1 MPQPPN
7 QTPPASIGNSASE
20 HNHVNEDFQSYDP
33 TEKPDAAN
41 DKGSPNDKSPPKGL
55 ASADS
60 PEGNPPSNGRRRTR
74 TKVVAWDPRDLE
86 DIYQRKE
93 VKKEDWDTIC
103 RVVLAIFCIYVL
115 QLTMPRI
122 TRPGPEWLCDNKS
135 SYVKFVHLDVDSV
148 TNMIIEV
155 EGEKTA
161 GSAGSRSCMEF
172 HIVHRISRLIHPQKT
187 GKSSTYS
194 DSPQPASSSNGIRW
208 ATVNGS
214 SPANN
219 DPYQRRQS
227 FDDDESSEEFELSS
241 APDSDHEGKPT
252 KHFDHPARVSS
263 SAALCA
269 LRNLIDTRL
278 SQSNPQQLQTHPFAE
293 LPPQQ
298 PPITCM
304 PVIIQEAPQA
314 RTPALSNFDEVA
326 AQSRGKQIAPRQPPQ
341 PLQPLPA
348 EMFDD
353 RQAPPPPPPDFRAAQ
368 RMKRGREIE
377 ATGSESRSSSAF
389 GKRRKQHAELG
400 GAPTA
405 MGNTPEGHVAPFNP
419 AAHYPMPP
427 QPPRLPQESELDE
440 LCIRFRATYRMM
452 KAAYEEDQRMKEEQ
466 QRIKME
472 IYEASLGRANAR
484 AVHAEQRA
492 DEISHTYADQVK
504 DDRMALRF
512 DLDHLSQQAEIHRVE
527 AKKWQEA
534 HAKIREELAASKD
547 ALERERNSKATEHA
561 QRPDAPMT
569 DRPETSRVDAPQQDF
584 KQDVE
589 RANAANDLLA
599 EEVTKMRVDRA
610 ETRHKFEEIKAMHG
624 DLTATLDDL
633 VSQDLTDLTQK
644 MIKKHVLDV
653 KGVDQRLGEKIKEA
667 GHFFDKYEH
676 TARAPLDQPAN
687 LISNG
692 PVVGEKPR

>member
-1 MPQPPN
+1 MPQPPS
-7 QTPPASIGNSASE
+7 QTPPATMGNSVAE
-20 HNHVNEDFQSYDP
+20 NNHVDEDFHPLDP
-33 TEKPDAAN
+33 AEKPDS
-41 DKGSPNDKSPPKGL
+41 GNDKSPPNGRSPPKRL
-55 ASADS
+55 ASVDS
-60 PEGNPPSNGRRRTR
+60 PEGNPSSNGRKRTR

-103 RVVLAIFCIYVL
+103 KDYPSRTRVAMRQQVIKL
-115 QLTMPRI
+115 R
-122 TRPGPEWLCDNKS
+122 
-135 SYVKFVHLDVDSV
+135 
-148 TNMIIEV
+148 
-155 EGEKTA
+155 EKKQREA
-161 GSAGSRSCMEF
+161 QGLG
-172 HIVHRISRLIHPQKT
+172 HKT

-194 DSPQPASSSNGIRW
+194 DSPQLASSSNGIRW

-252 KHFDHPARVSS
+252 KHLDHPTRVSS

-269 LRNLIDTRL
+269 LRNPIDPRL
-278 SQSNPQQLQTHPFAE
+278 SQSNSQQLQTHPFPG
-293 LPPQQ
+293 LPSQQ

-341 PLQPLPA
+341 PLQPLPT

-353 RQAPPPPPPDFRAAQ
+353 RQAPPLPPPDFRAAQ
-368 RMKRGREIE
+368 RIKRGREIE
-377 ATGSESRSSSAF
+377 VTGSESRSSSGF
-389 GKRRKQHAELG
+389 GKRRKQHTELG

-405 MGNTPEGHVAPFNP
+405 MGNTPEGPVAPFNP
-419 AAHYPMPP
+419 AVHHPIPP
-427 QPPRLPQESELDE
+427 QPPRLPQEAEVDE
-440 LCIRFRATYRMM
+440 LCIRFRDMYRMM

-466 QRIKME
+466 QQIKME

-492 DEISHTYADQVK
+492 DELSHTYADQVK

-512 DLDHLSQQAEIHRVE
+512 DLDHLSQQAELHRLE

-534 HAKIREELAASKD
+534 HAKICEELGALKA
-547 ALERERNSKATEHA
+547 ALERERRSKAAEHA
-561 QRPDAPMT
+561 QQSEVPVA
-569 DRPETSRVDAPQQDF
+569 DRPETSGVDASPPDF
-584 KQDVE
+584 KQYIE

-599 EEVTKMRVDRA
+599 DEVRTMQLDRA
-610 ETRHKFEEIKAMHG
+610 ETRHKFEEVKSMHG
-624 DLTATLDDL
+624 DLTTTLDDL

-644 MIKKHVLDV
+644 MINRHVLNI
-653 KGVDQRLGEKIKEA
+653 KGADQRLGEKIKEVE
-667 GHFFDKYEH
+667 HFLDKYEH
-676 TARAPLDQPAN
+676 TTRRPPNQPAD
-687 LISNG
+687 LTPNG
-692 PVVGEKPR
+692 PVLEEKA

>member
-1 MPQPPN
+1 MPN
-7 QTPPASIGNSASE
+7 HTPPAAMRNPTAE
-20 HNHVNEDFQSYDP
+20 QNHVNQDFHPYDP
-33 TEKPDAAN
+33 PEKPDPA
-41 DKGSPNDKSPPKGL
+41 NDKSPPDDKSSPKRL

-74 TKVVAWDPRDLE
+74 MKVVAWDPRDLE

-103 RVVLAIFCIYVL
+103 RVFLAFCSMLVFCNL
-115 QLTMPRI
+115 PRLGLPVPDQGGYATTSHQI
-122 TRPGPEWLCDNKS
+122 
-135 SYVKFVHLDVDSV
+135 
-148 TNMIIEV
+148 
-155 EGEKTA
+155 EGEKAA
-161 GSAGSRSCMEF
+161 GSAGSRSCMQF
-172 HIVHRISRLIHPQKT
+172 HIVHRIGRLIHPQKT

-219 DPYQRRQS
+219 DPYQRRHS

-241 APDSDHEGKPT
+241 APDSEHEGKPT
-252 KHFDHPARVSS
+252 KHFDHPAR
-263 SAALCA
+263 
-269 LRNLIDTRL
+269 
-278 SQSNPQQLQTHPFAE
+278 SNPQQLQAHPFAD

-298 PPITCM
+298 APITCM

-314 RTPALSNFDEVA
+314 RTAALSNFDEVA

-348 EMFDD
+348 EMVDD

-368 RMKRGREIE
+368 RVKRGREIE
-377 ATGSESRSSSAF
+377 ATGSESRSSSGF
-389 GKRRKQHAELG
+389 GKRRKQHAEPG
-400 GAPTA
+400 GAPATMSNA
-405 MGNTPEGHVAPFNP
+405 PEGHVAPPFNP

-440 LCIRFRATYRMM
+440 LCIRFRDTYRMM

-466 QRIKME
+466 QRIKTE

-484 AVHAEQRA
+484 AVHAEQRV
-492 DEISHTYADQVK
+492 DEVSHTYAEQVK
-504 DDRMALRF
+504 ENRMALRF
-512 DLDHLSQQAEIHRVE
+512 DLEHLSQQAEIHRAE
-527 AKKWQEA
+527 AKKWREE

-547 ALERERNSKATEHA
+547 ALERERRTKATEHG
-561 QRPDAPMT
+561 QRPDGPMA
-569 DRPETSRVDAPQQDF
+569 DRPETSRVDAPRPE
-584 KQDVE
+584 VE
-589 RANAANDLLA
+589 GANAANGLLA
-599 EEVTKMRVDRA
+599 EEVGKMRLDRA
-610 ETRHKFEEIKAMHG
+610 ETRQKFEEIKSMHG

-653 KGVDQRLGEKIKEA
+653 KGVDQRLGEKIKEVE
-667 GHFFDKYEH
+667 HFLEKYEDGG
-676 TARAPLDQPAN
+676 RGPLTT
-687 LISNG
+687 LTSNG
-692 PVVGEKPR
+692 PVLGEKP

>member
-7 QTPPASIGNSASE
+7 QTPPETIGNPASE

-103 RVVLAIFCIYVL
+103 RVVLAIFGIYKL
-115 QLTMPRI
+115 R
-122 TRPGPEWLCDNKS
+122 
-135 SYVKFVHLDVDSV
+135 
-148 TNMIIEV
+148 
-155 EGEKTA
+155 EKKQREA
-161 GSAGSRSCMEF
+161 QGLG
-172 HIVHRISRLIHPQKT
+172 HKT

-252 KHFDHPARVSS
+252 KHFDHPAR
-263 SAALCA
+263 
-269 LRNLIDTRL
+269 
-278 SQSNPQQLQTHPFAE
+278 SNPQQLQTHPFAE

-389 GKRRKQHAELG
+389 SKRRKQHAELG
-400 GAPTA
+400 GASTA

-419 AAHYPMPP
+419 AAHYSMPP

-440 LCIRFRATYRMM
+440 LCIRFRDTYRMM

-547 ALERERNSKATEHA
+547 ALERERKTKATEHA
-561 QRPDAPMT
+561 QRLDAPMT
-569 DRPETSRVDAPQQDF
+569 DRPEASRVDAPQQDF

-610 ETRHKFEEIKAMHG
+610 ETRHKLEEIKAMHG

-653 KGVDQRLGEKIKEA
+653 KGVDQRLGEKIKEVE
-667 GHFFDKYEH
+667 HFFDKYEH

-687 LISNG
+687 LTSNG
-692 PVVGEKPR
+692 PVLGEKP